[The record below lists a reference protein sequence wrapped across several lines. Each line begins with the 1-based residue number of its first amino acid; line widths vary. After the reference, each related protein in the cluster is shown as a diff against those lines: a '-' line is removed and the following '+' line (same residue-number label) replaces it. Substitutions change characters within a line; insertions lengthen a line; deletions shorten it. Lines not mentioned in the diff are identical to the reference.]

1 MSKSIDLNKPLSDED
16 RAYLASRARH
26 HEIIVNDRMFGPNG
40 TGPEPEFVA
49 EEDVEILDI
58 DPDIAEH
65 VLSLDEKGLSSELIK
80 TTLLLLDTKK
90 IYKALAIYLQLNRNE
105 EEHEKAVAA
114 KKAEKA
120 AKRA

>member
-58 DPDIAEH
+58 DPDI
-65 VLSLDEKGLSSELIK
+65 VSMFFSL
-80 TTLLLLDTKK
+80 
-90 IYKALAIYLQLNRNE
+90 
-105 EEHEKAVAA
+105 
-114 KKAEKA
+114 
-120 AKRA
+120 